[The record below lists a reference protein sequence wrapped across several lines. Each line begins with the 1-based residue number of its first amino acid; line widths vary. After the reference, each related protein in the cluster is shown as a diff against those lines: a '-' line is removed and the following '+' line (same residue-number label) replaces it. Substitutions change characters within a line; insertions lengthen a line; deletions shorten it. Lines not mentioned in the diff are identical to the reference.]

1 MSEETPRKK
10 PASPRPSA
18 SAKKV
23 PSPKKSPAKPKAQGG
38 FEDWD
43 SLGWDDDFVITP
55 EEIARMAALWDSG
68 EDDRPAKERNNA
80 DGPLSRVSRFLRG
93 RSR

>member
-10 PASPRPSA
+10 PARPRPSTV
-18 SAKKV
+18 SS
-23 PSPKKSPAKPKAQGG
+23 SPKKSPAKPKAQGG

-43 SLGWDDDFVITP
+43 SIGWDDDFIITP

-80 DGPLSRVSRFLRG
+80 DGPLSRISRFLRG